1 MSKTTLKIILSELKR
16 ELAGA
21 LGPRLEAAYLFG
33 SHARGKAGAD
43 SDIDILVV
51 VRGNFDYG
59 DLIRGSSAFVSDL
72 SLKHNVVISR
82 TFVSRDRFEREQSP
96 FLLNVR
102 REGVLV

>member
-1 MSKTTLKIILSELKR
+1 MSETILKSVLSELKR

-33 SHARGKAGAD
+33 SRARGEAEPD
-43 SDIDILVV
+43 SDIDVLVV
-51 VRGNFDYG
+51 VRGNFDYD
-59 DLIRGSSAFVSDL
+59 DLIGRTSTFVSDL
-72 SLKHNVVISR
+72 SLKHDVVISR
-82 TFVSRDRFEREQSP
+82 AFVSKDRFEHERSP